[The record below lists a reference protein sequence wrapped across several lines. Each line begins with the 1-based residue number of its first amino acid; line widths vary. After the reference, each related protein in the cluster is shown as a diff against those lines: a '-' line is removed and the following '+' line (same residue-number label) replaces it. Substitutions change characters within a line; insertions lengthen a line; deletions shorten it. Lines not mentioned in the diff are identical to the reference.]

1 LKKWHR
7 VSSVGVDCG
16 AAFAIGGEDWG
27 SVGFNGV
34 LVHRSSELTMS
45 MGASSWDFLP
55 VVAEHWYQ
63 IVLAASVTS
72 GAMSL
77 ALSSHRVFASVDKQ
91 VEYLT

>member
-1 LKKWHR
+1 
-7 VSSVGVDCG
+7 
-16 AAFAIGGEDWG
+16 
-27 SVGFNGV
+27 
-34 LVHRSSELTMS
+34 MS

>member
-1 LKKWHR
+1 
-7 VSSVGVDCG
+7 
-16 AAFAIGGEDWG
+16 
-27 SVGFNGV
+27 
-34 LVHRSSELTMS
+34 MS
-45 MGASSWDFLP
+45 MGASSWDYLP